1 MIGMD
6 EDLYEA
12 IRFLYEDIEIPE
24 STDEA
29 CLEAIK
35 RCIAEKGRKEE

>member
-1 MIGMD
+1 MD
-6 EDLYEA
+6 ENLYNA

-29 CLEAIK
+29 CLEAI
-35 RCIAEKGRKEE
+35 RECIAEKGREEE

>member
-1 MIGMD
+1 MD
-6 EDLYEA
+6 EDLYKA
-12 IRFLYEDIEIPE
+12 IQLLFEDIEVPE

-29 CLEAIK
+29 CMEVIK